1 MSQNEEVRKK
11 DVVDLLLEWGK
22 ITPKQAEQVRRHES
36 RVNQPQHKLLVELN
50 LATEEDT
57 YRALAQVNNLPY
69 IDLPKIEI
77 PQEILNS
84 VPLKLIFHYRMIPI
98 ALEGDT
104 LTIALSEPLKQL
116 ELGNLRL
123 ILNKRLKIVI
133 ASPSAI
139 HNFLKNKFGLGAA
152 TIEKLRQ
159 EKGMSQTTEEIIFDV
174 KPTDTTQVD
183 PTIADFVD
191 QIILEAL
198 RLQATDIH
206 IEPYGT
212 SIRLRYR
219 IDGLMQPIPLPSG
232 LRQFYNPIVSRLKIM
247 AGLDIS
253 ERRLPQ
259 DGRIAMKLGNEDY
272 DLRVSVIP
280 TKFGEA
286 VCLRI
291 LGRQSLFRDLS
302 QLGMEPWQESIFSEL
317 TKLSQGLVLITGPTG
332 SGKTTTLYAALAHAN
347 DETRKIITI
356 EDPVEYRLEG
366 VQQIQ
371 VHEEIGLTFSAGLRA
386 VLRHDP
392 DVVLIGE
399 IRDNETAEIAV
410 RAAQTGHLVF
420 STLHTNDSISAV
432 TRLMDMKIDSY
443 LIGSS
448 LVCSIAQRLARRVCK
463 HCAVPDDSLND
474 RIKKEMA
481 AALNIPVEEVRAFKG
496 SGCVECNYQ
505 GCRGRIAIYEFFIVT
520 DEIAELIEPGVK
532 ISQLRQ
538 AAKVYGWKSLREH
551 GWRKVQDGIIPVTE
565 QHRLTHKI
573 SPFPQ
578 NEV

>member
-77 PQEILNS
+77 PQEVLNS

>member
-77 PQEILNS
+77 PQEVLNS

-392 DVVLIGE
+392 DIVLIGE

>member
-1 MSQNEEVRKK
+1 
-11 DVVDLLLEWGK
+11 
-22 ITPKQAEQVRRHES
+22 
-36 RVNQPQHKLLVELN
+36 LLVELN

-77 PQEILNS
+77 PQEVLNS

-159 EKGMSQTTEEIIFDV
+159 EKGMSQTTEEIILDV

-538 AAKVYGWKSLREH
+538 AAKAYGWKSLREH

>member
-77 PQEILNS
+77 PQEVLNS

-481 AALNIPVEEVRAFKG
+481 AALNITVEEVRAFKG

-538 AAKVYGWKSLREH
+538 AAKAYGWKSLREH